1 MAETVQV
8 TPGSNGQEESGT
20 ASQAQDKAKEVAGQA
35 QEKAGQ
41 AAEQA
46 RGQIRTQVDERST
59 QAGKAVRTNA
69 SDVRTVAEELRKQGK
84 ETPAK
89 LAEQTADR
97 AERLGSYLTE
107 SDGERIL
114 RDVEDFG
121 RRNPWAA
128 ALGGLALGFAAS
140 RLLKASSSE
149 RYRGSTGVQA
159 PQQPRPL
166 STQPPVPGTT
176 PVAET
181 TVIPTGRVE
190 HQV

>member
-1 MAETVQV
+1 
-8 TPGSNGQEESGT
+8 
-20 ASQAQDKAKEVAGQA
+20 
-35 QEKAGQ
+35 
-41 AAEQA
+41 
-46 RGQIRTQVDERST
+46 VDERST
-59 QAGKAVRTNA
+59 QAGEQVRANA

-97 AERLGSYLTE
+97 AEKIGGYLTE

-114 RDVEDFG
+114 GDIEDFG

-140 RLLKASSSE
+140 RLLKASSSG
-149 RYRGSTGVQA
+149 RYHASTGQA
-159 PQQPRPL
+159 L
-166 STQPPVPGTT
+166 STRPPVPGAAAV
-176 PVAET
+176 PA
-181 TVIPTGRVE
+181 GRVE